1 MQMNFANP
9 KRSRLVI
16 VSVKE
21 FEAGKEIIRKINE
34 GNFITV

>member
-9 KRSRLVI
+9 KDRGLVI

-21 FEAGKEIIRKINE
+21 FEAGKEIIQKN
-34 GNFITV
+34 